1 MLDAKAI
8 YRLLHNSK
16 YTGKVV
22 HDGVEYDNI
31 YPRIISDEL
40 WFKVNE
46 INKQNVLTPGRKK
59 EIFDYILSGKL
70 ICGICKRKMSGE
82 SGTSKTGSIHYY
94 YICLSKRKKRQHC
107 TVTSVNKQWLEDTVI
122 NATVEMLKS
131 EDNIRYI
138 ATSLFN
144 LYKKEPENNF
154 ALKILVKQR
163 EEALKASNNM
173 IKAIE
178 QGIIT
183 EQTKTRLKELETT
196 INRLDFEID
205 MEKQKNYAYLTYED
219 IENYLRSRV
228 LGNPYD
234 IDVRKLLVNTFIRE
248 ILYYPDKI
256 IITYNSNEHSDTV
269 KLTEEHSEEIE
280 KQADKACSSYNR
292 SSVMRCSA
300 APQQNS
306 TNIYVRAILLLSP
319 QRRKHQQSERSCV
332 YTFRRKAKPSKVHY
346 PFFRFFISF
355 TTHRY

>member
-1 MLDAKAI
+1 M
-8 YRLLHNSK
+8 
-16 YTGKVV
+16 
-22 HDGVEYDNI
+22 
-31 YPRIISDEL
+31 
-40 WFKVNE
+40 
-46 INKQNVLTPGRKK
+46 
-59 EIFDYILSGKL
+59 
-70 ICGICKRKMSGE
+70 
-82 SGTSKTGSIHYY
+82 
-94 YICLSKRKKRQHC
+94 
-107 TVTSVNKQWLEDTVI
+107 I

-131 EDNIRYI
+131 EYNVRYI

-144 LYKKEPENNF
+144 LYKKESENNS

-196 INRLDFEID
+196 ISRLDFEID
-205 MEKQKNYAYLTYED
+205 AEKQKNYTYLTYED

-228 LGNPYD
+228 LGNPDD

-280 KQADKACSSYNR
+280 KQADKACSSSSPR
-292 SSVMRCSA
+292 S
-300 APQQNS
+300 
-306 TNIYVRAILLLSP
+306 I
-319 QRRKHQQSERSCV
+319 RKR
-332 YTFRRKAKPSKVHY
+332 
-346 PFFRFFISF
+346 
-355 TTHRY
+355 